1 MPQVSFS
8 PRDLMRGI
16 VVTPA
21 WYRVKINSVG
31 EAPAKD
37 QTKGPS
43 TNYPIEGT
51 ILFEGDTG
59 DTKFAGVPLDWNFNS
74 KAMSFSIG
82 FLQSLGVK
90 VEANTRYELAAA
102 ENGELDVFVEN
113 GTWNNR
119 LKNEVNHKYRA
130 PKPEVKPLA

>member
-1 MPQVSFS
+1 MPNVSFS

-59 DTKFAGVPLDWNFNS
+59 DTKYAGVPLDWNFNS

-90 VEANTRYELAAA
+90 VEAGTRYDLAAA
-102 ENGELDVFVEN
+102 ENMEVDVFVEN

-119 LKNEVNHKYRA
+119 LKNEVNHKYRQ
-130 PKPEVKPLA
+130 PKPEVKPVA